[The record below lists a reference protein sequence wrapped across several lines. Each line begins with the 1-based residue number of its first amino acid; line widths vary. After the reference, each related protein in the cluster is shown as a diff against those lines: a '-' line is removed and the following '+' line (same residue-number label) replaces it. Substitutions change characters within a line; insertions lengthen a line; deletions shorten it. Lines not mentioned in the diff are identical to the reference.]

1 MSPAKCGQG
10 GGLFVAVAAAGWR
23 RKRRMPMIVHQC
35 SAALLIITMLALA
48 IPAKA
53 SVMHLRGAGDWM
65 IFKSKGR
72 TSASRASEAAAPSSF
87 STTSGGAG
95 DGSAGA
101 ERDSLDG
108 VEREMEKLLMN
119 QNEASLVDAGVA
131 GGWGS
136 ALGGIPEGK
145 GNTPSTSKK
154 TQGNQVVMSIH
165 LSRIHPLDAQDAVAA
180 SKHHS

>member
-1 MSPAKCGQG
+1 MT
-10 GGLFVAVAAAGWR
+10 L
-23 RKRRMPMIVHQC
+23 HQC

-48 IPAKA
+48 VPAKA
-53 SVMHLRGAGDWM
+53 SVMHLRGGGDWR

-72 TSASRASEAAAPSSF
+72 ASASRAAEAAAPSPF
-87 STTSGGAG
+87 STTSGAAR

-119 QNEASLVDAGVA
+119 QNEASLADAGVS
-131 GGWGS
+131 GSWGS

-154 TQGNQVVMSIH
+154 TQGSQVAIMIH
-165 LSRIHPLDAQDAVAA
+165 GACIHSLPFIR
-180 SKHHS
+180 ST